1 MGIKMN
7 RIIVSCAFLIPVF
20 EGCKRTEVFCPKEGY
35 EYVNT
40 SSFYFYSPGL
50 DSVPV
55 GSTFIMTG
63 AIPKTFTDDLTNTV
77 VRNTTSSAI
86 GSLGVGMIYPEFKAA
101 VDSFEILPEVGE
113 VRKETG
119 QFTEGQLKGFRS
131 IVWVDNGGDSLQIRL
146 KIRALARG
154 VYALAVR
161 QQASKDSD
169 CALFKYFPRPANVD
183 QHLHYWEQYIYP
195 VESAI
200 ANTTY
205 CVKVY

>member
-7 RIIVSCAFLIPVF
+7 RIIVFCAFLIAVF
-20 EGCKRTEVFCPKEGY
+20 GGCRRTPVFCPKEGY
-35 EYVNT
+35 EYVN
-40 SSFYFYSPGL
+40 SSSPYTYSPGL

-55 GSTFIMTG
+55 GSTIILTG
-63 AIPKTFTDDLTNTV
+63 AIPKIFTDDLTNTV
-77 VRNTTSSAI
+77 VRNTTSSAV
-86 GSLGVGMIYPEFKAA
+86 GSLAIGMIYPEFKAS
-101 VDSFEILPEVGE
+101 VYSFKILPEVGE
-113 VRKETG
+113 VRKDTV
-119 QFTEGQLKGFRS
+119 QFTQGQLKGFRT
-131 IVWVDNGGDSLQIRL
+131 IVWVDNGGDSLHVRL
-146 KIRALARG
+146 KIRALAKG
-154 VYALAVR
+154 VYALSVG
-161 QQASKDSD
+161 QQSSKDSD